1 MLIDGEFLGK
11 KFLIATETK
20 RRRYIN
26 PYQHIIDQGNQ
37 EQSTKAND
45 TSLTDVNSLKLDNSN
60 ELTTATESTTIV
72 SSETTSEPT
81 KESSIT
87 STPKKSEPANN
98 IVSLPKSSPLPEN
111 ASVIQS
117 KVPARDNLP
126 ASSKTPASSELYYVK
141 VTNITLFYL
150 FTNTFVIGKA
160 I

>member
-1 MLIDGEFLGK
+1 MLIDGEFLGR

-26 PYQHIIDQGNQ
+26 PYHNIIDEVNQ

-45 TSLTDVNSLKLDNSN
+45 TSLTSNSN
-60 ELTTATESTTIV
+60 ESTTATESTTIV

-98 IVSLPKSSPLPEN
+98 IVSSPKSSPFPEN

-117 KVPARDNLP
+117 KVPAKDNLP

-141 VTNITLFYL
+141 VTN
-150 FTNTFVIGKA
+150 NTILLIYQYFCYKQSNLIYV
-160 I
+160 